1 MGYRVCV
8 MNHDMG
14 ASVPFTKVKKINI
27 CEKCTK
33 RYEIHRLHSRTI
45 IVNSNYGFFM
55 KKVKNV
61 FKQTLVVMVGRNHI

>member
-1 MGYRVCV
+1 

-45 IVNSNYGFFM
+45 IVNSNYGFFYETGE
-55 KKVKNV
+55 KCIQANPSGD
-61 FKQTLVVMVGRNHI
+61 GRT